1 MKKVVRR
8 TVRRKQD
15 GIDLVA
21 DVNAVIAVNSGE
33 EGASQGDKSTQR
45 VTHRSRS
52 TARTAEDKGTDKEE
66 RDG

>member
-1 MKKVVRR
+1 MKKVVRK

-21 DVNAVIAVNSGE
+21 DVNAVIAVNSGDE
-33 EGASQGDKSTQR
+33 AGPQGVKSTQH

-52 TARTAEDKGTDKEE
+52 TARTAQEKGTDKE
-66 RDG
+66 D